1 MDIKISL
8 NELLYLYS
16 NSNKHIQRSVIKDMR
31 NTLKIY
37 LPEYLNQPF
46 DILEK
51 KELSTLINIKDQQT
65 NKKSILKLSVYLKI
79 LFEFANKKFN

>member
-79 LFEFANKKFN
+79 LFEFANKKSN